1 MTLSRLAGH
10 GRRHMVGYLALFVA
24 LGGTSYAATSLS
36 AGSVGTRQLRDQ
48 AVRTSKLADG
58 AVNSAKVQ
66 NHSLLASDFQAG
78 QLPGG
83 SAGARGAT
91 GPAGPQ
97 GLKGDTGPQGLK
109 GDTGAPG
116 LKGDTGAPGLKG
128 DTGAPGLKGDT
139 GAPGLKGDTGAPG
152 LKGDTGAPGA
162 KGDTGAPGPAGS
174 NATIDGV
181 AAGGDLTGT
190 YPNPTIAAGAV
201 GPAKLSVLPHAIATA
216 ATLQTFPASTQ
227 ELVNLDQASDTSAIT
242 FSAADDSLT
251 VGRGGLY
258 LINVSIEWA
267 FNITGGRNLDIEV
280 NGGGFTA
287 IDQQNAYVE
296 GDTFGHATTIVRLAT
311 GDVLQLQASQ
321 SSGADLSTRDAGGP
335 PVNLEVAWLGP

>member
-1 MTLSRLAGH
+1 VLTLSRLAGH
-10 GRRHMVGYLALFVA
+10 GRRHIVGYLALFVA

-58 AVNSAKVQ
+58 AVNSEKVQ

-78 QLPGG
+78 QLPRGP
-83 SAGARGAT
+83 AGARGAT

-97 GLKGDTGPQGLK
+97 GLTGVTGL
-109 GDTGAPG
+109 
-116 LKGDTGAPGLKG
+116 
-128 DTGAPGLKGDT
+128 
-139 GAPGLKGDTGAPG
+139 PG

-162 KGDTGAPGPAGS
+162 KGDTGAPGPKGEAGAPGAKGDTGASGAAGS
-174 NATIDGV
+174 NATINGV

-201 GPAKLSVLPHAIATA
+201 GPANLSALPHAIATA
-216 ATLQTFPASTQ
+216 TTLQSFPTNTQ
-227 ELVNLDQASDTSAIT
+227 EQVNLDQASDTSAIT

-251 VGRGGLY
+251 VGRAGLY
-258 LINVSIEWA
+258 LVNVSIEWA
-267 FNITGGRNLDIEV
+267 FDTTGGRNLDVEV
-280 NGGGFTA
+280 NGGGSTA
-287 IDQQNAYVE
+287 IDQQNAYAG

-311 GDVLQLQASQ
+311 GDVLQLEASQ

>member
-1 MTLSRLAGH
+1 MNPNRDPVPQRRPLLTLSRLAGH
-10 GRRHMVGYLALFVA
+10 GRRHTVGYLALFVA

-97 GLKGDTGPQGLK
+97 GLAGVAGPQGLKGNTGASGAKGDTGASGAK

-116 LKGDTGAPGLKG
+116 A
-128 DTGAPGLKGDT
+128 
-139 GAPGLKGDTGAPG
+139 
-152 LKGDTGAPGA
+152 KGDTGAPGA

-174 NATIDGV
+174 NATINGV

-201 GPAKLSVLPHAIATA
+201 GPAKLSALPHAIATA
-216 ATLQTFPASTQ
+216 TTLQTFPASALEQ
-227 ELVNLDQASDTSAIT
+227 VNLDQASDTSAIT

-258 LINVSIEWA
+258 LVNVSIEWA
-267 FNITGGRNLDIEV
+267 FNITGGRNLEVEV
-280 NGGGFTA
+280 NGGGSTA
-287 IDQQNAYVE
+287 IDQQNAYVG
-296 GDTFGHATTIVRLAT
+296 GDTFGHATTVLRLAT
-311 GDVLQLQASQ
+311 GDVLQLEASQ

-335 PVNLEVAWLGP
+335 PVSLEVAWLGP

>member
-1 MTLSRLAGH
+1 
-10 GRRHMVGYLALFVA
+10 MVGYLALFVA

-36 AGSVGTRQLRDQ
+36 ARSVGTRQLRDQ

-78 QLPGG
+78 QLPPG

-91 GPAGPQ
+91 GLA
-97 GLKGDTGPQGLK
+97 GPQGLK

-116 LKGDTGAPGLKG
+116 A
-128 DTGAPGLKGDT
+128 
-139 GAPGLKGDTGAPG
+139 
-152 LKGDTGAPGA
+152 KGDTGAPGA

-190 YPNPTIAAGAV
+190 YPSPTIAAGAV
-201 GPAKLSVLPHAIATA
+201 GPAKLSALPHAIATA
-216 ATLQTFPASTQ
+216 TTLQTFPASTLEQ
-227 ELVNLDQASDTSAIT
+227 VNLDQASDTSAIT
-242 FSAADDSLT
+242 FSTADDSLT

-267 FNITGGRNLDIEV
+267 FNITGSRDLEVEV
-280 NGGGFTA
+280 NGGGSTA
-287 IDQQNAYVE
+287 IDQQNADVG

-311 GDVLQLQASQ
+311 GDVLQLEASQ

>member
-1 MTLSRLAGH
+1 
-10 GRRHMVGYLALFVA
+10 MVGYLALFVA

-48 AVRTSKLADG
+48 AVSTSKLADG

-78 QLPGG
+78 QLPPG

-91 GPAGPQ
+91 GLAGPQ
-97 GLKGDTGPQGLK
+97 
-109 GDTGAPG
+109 
-116 LKGDTGAPGLKG
+116 
-128 DTGAPGLKGDT
+128 
-139 GAPGLKGDTGAPG
+139 G

-162 KGDTGAPGPAGS
+162 KGDTGAPGAKGDAGAPGPAGS
-174 NATIDGV
+174 NATINGV

-201 GPAKLSVLPHAIATA
+201 GPAKLSALPHAIATA
-216 ATLQTFPASTQ
+216 TTVQTFPTSTQ
-227 ELVNLDQASDTSAIT
+227 EQVNLDQASDTSAIT

-258 LINVSIEWA
+258 LVNVSIEWA
-267 FNITGGRNLDIEV
+267 FNITGGRNLQVEV
-280 NGGGFTA
+280 NGGGSTA
-287 IDQQNAYVE
+287 IDQQNAYVG

-311 GDVLQLQASQ
+311 GDVLQLEASQ

>member
-1 MTLSRLAGH
+1 VLTLSRLAGH

-48 AVRTSKLADG
+48 AVSTSKLADG

-78 QLPGG
+78 QLP
-83 SAGARGAT
+83 R
-91 GPAGPQ
+91 GPAGPHGLTGVTGSQ
-97 GLKGDTGPQGLK
+97 GLKGDAGAPGAK

-116 LKGDTGAPGLKG
+116 AKGDAGAPG
-128 DTGAPGLKGDT
+128 A
-139 GAPGLKGDTGAPG
+139 
-152 LKGDTGAPGA
+152 KGDTGAPGA
-162 KGDTGAPGPAGS
+162 KGDTGAPGPAGG
-174 NATIDGV
+174 NATINGV

-201 GPAKLSVLPHAIATA
+201 GPAKLSALPHAIATA
-216 ATLQTFPASTQ
+216 TTVQTFPTSTQ
-227 ELVNLDQASDTSAIT
+227 EQVNLDQASDTSAIT

-258 LINVSIEWA
+258 LVNVSIEWA
-267 FNITGGRNLDIEV
+267 FNITGGRNLQVEV
-280 NGGGFTA
+280 NGGGSTA
-287 IDQQNAYVE
+287 IDQQNAYVG

-311 GDVLQLQASQ
+311 GDVLQLEAAQ